1 MKFGDNLKKI
11 RKLRKLSQEKL
22 AEKVGVSRQSVS
34 KWETGE
40 TYPEMNNILELCK
53 IFHCKMND
61 LVNDSILDIDSLDEE
76 TKTKVVSLKKEE
88 QKKMKGLSK
97 AIYMIA
103 RIGKIM
109 VTIAIP
115 ILILC
120 MIFLPYLISKTEV
133 KDNEI
138 IFNGSNDKITIVEKN
153 RNNGV
158 FLELK
163 YNDVL
168 VADVTDENVTMIK
181 NIFENNSKA
190 MIITCVEISF
200 SILIICVVFMRLMLK
215 HLEHLFINIHRGDT
229 PFTLEN
235 VHHLKQIAYLMIGTI
250 ILPNLFGI
258 LFEFL
263 IKTDLGIGFELFDVI
278 EILFLFSLS
287 YIFEYGRLLGM
298 ETKGQIYG
306 EVNE

>member
-1 MKFGDNLKKI
+1 MKFGDNLKFL
-11 RKLRKLSQEKL
+11 RKNKKLSQEEL
-22 AEKVGVSRQSVS
+22 AEKVKVSRQSVS

-40 TYPEMNNILELCK
+40 AYPEMNNILELCK
-53 IFHCKMND
+53 IFHCKIND
-61 LVNDSILDIDSLDEE
+61 LVNDSIIDIDLLDEE

-97 AIYMIA
+97 SIYIIA
-103 RIGKIM
+103 RIAKII

-120 MIFLPYLISKTEV
+120 MIFLPYFISKTEV
-133 KDNEI
+133 KDNEL
-138 IFNGSNDKITIVEKN
+138 IFNGSNDKIKVVEKN
-153 RNNGV
+153 ISNDV
-158 FLELK
+158 SLELK

-168 VADVTDENVTMIK
+168 VADATDENVTIIK
-181 NIFENNSKA
+181 NMFENNSKA

-200 SILIICVVFMRLMLK
+200 LILIICVILMHLMLK
-215 HLEHLFINIHRGDT
+215 HLEDLFININHGGT

-235 VHHLKQIAYLMIGTI
+235 VNHLKQIAYLMIGTI
-250 ILPNLFGI
+250 ILPNIFGV

-263 IKTDLGIGFELFDVI
+263 IKTDLGVGFELFDVI

-287 YIFEYGRLLGM
+287 YIFEYGRLLEI

-306 EVNE
+306 EDNE